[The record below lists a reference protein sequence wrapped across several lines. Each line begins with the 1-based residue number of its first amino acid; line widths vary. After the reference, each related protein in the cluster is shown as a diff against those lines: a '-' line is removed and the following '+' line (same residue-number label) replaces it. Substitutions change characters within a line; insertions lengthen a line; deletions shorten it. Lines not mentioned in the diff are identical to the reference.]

1 MLTTSDSLIWPNP
14 MADLRLRAIRTTASD
29 LGILPTKRF
38 PWVYGVVMDWPIND
52 QIGTIISFCDGSASL
67 YSTGS
72 YGILG
77 GIEHE
82 TVRQKAVRFVQ
93 LADIFADNS
102 VPAEDESCPPA
113 DMIRFYLLTF
123 SGVRVLEGPRIEIEE
138 GRHSLARLF
147 AAGQDVLTK
156 LRQVSERHMSCEEDS
171 PQEQEVSRTRS
182 VVDYVNC
189 LLTAMSEGAFS
200 SVEISTSKPLPALE
214 QHVGSAEHLR
224 DWVASHH
231 FSSDEPAPRDVIR
244 WLLQIGDVKGLPVLT
259 RTGEL
264 IATHQ
269 CDSGS
274 QVTQKFRFTA
284 GSFNRWVRVELV
296 SNGSG

>member
-1 MLTTSDSLIWPNP
+1 MLTTSDSLTSPNP
-14 MADLRLRAIRTTASD
+14 MADLRVRAIRTTAGD
-29 LGILPTKRF
+29 LGVTPTKRF

-52 QIGTIISFCDGSASL
+52 QIATIISFCDGSASL
-67 YSTGS
+67 YSTGT

-82 TVRQKAVRFVQ
+82 TVRQKAIRFVQ

-102 VPAEDESCPPA
+102 VPAENESCPSA
-113 DMIRFYLLTF
+113 HKVRIYLLTF

-138 GRHSLARLF
+138 GRHSLSRLF
-147 AAGQDVLTK
+147 AAGQVVLAE
-156 LRQVSERHMSCEEDS
+156 LRRVSERHVSSEDDPTRDS
-171 PQEQEVSRTRS
+171 EISRARS

-189 LLTAMSEGAFS
+189 LLTAMSEGAFTFI
-200 SVEISTSKPLPALE
+200 EIYAAKPLPALE
-214 QHVGSAEHLR
+214 QHVCSVEHLR

-231 FSSDEPAPRDVIR
+231 FHSNEPAARDVIR

-264 IATHQ
+264 VATHQ
-269 CDSGS
+269 RKNES
-274 QVTQKFRFTA
+274 QVTQKFLFTA
-284 GSFNRWVRVELV
+284 GSFNRWVRVELAPC
-296 SNGSG
+296 GSG